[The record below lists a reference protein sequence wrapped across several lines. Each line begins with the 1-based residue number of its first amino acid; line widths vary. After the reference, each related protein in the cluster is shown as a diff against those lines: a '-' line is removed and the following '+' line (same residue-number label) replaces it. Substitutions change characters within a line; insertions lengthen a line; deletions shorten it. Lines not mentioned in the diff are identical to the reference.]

1 MQDIT
6 KTKKINKANIL
17 TFPQIKQYN
26 DIIEWSKEI
35 INEQQVSFNVVQ
47 ALDKY
52 NITFQE
58 EIDDIK
64 CSATKE
70 YLLKIGN
77 DIVFYL
83 PRYVYEGFQQ
93 IIAPRIEKTDSDLEV
108 AKYLHQLRSLG
119 EKSNIPKFSDK
130 DKILINRL
138 LLAER
143 NLKTGLE
150 HLPFGTYVKSVI
162 EKTIAKTLKSLEA
175 LGTNTSILNAS
186 YEVCEETYYHYKI
199 WEINNNNW
207 IDYSKSIQEKII
219 IDDPKK
225 KYQFLMHF
233 FHDRIEYEKEVIQII
248 RYSIYESQKTRGI
261 KRTNAYFESLTPYKK
276 ELTIYDIKNVANN
289 TKRILQLLERE
300 APIEHAKLQEIAN
313 SGEDAI
319 KSSIS
324 IIVGKTL
331 SKNASIALK
340 AFTALAYRDYYYG
353 KIPNLSSKISVKAS
367 EFWQLCNIIQKDG
380 KPDSRSKK
388 AIQEVI
394 EEELRKDII
403 YKDNKSYFIT
413 SFILNFS
420 WEDNHN
426 FTFQIDDMFLVYD
439 EAKKFSYYYSDL
451 EGCNRLMKKMNNSD
465 AAYWLHHYLEHSIKK
480 TVHPF
485 NFSVLLEQTRLTERY
500 NKEKN
505 KIKNLLYK
513 ILDAMVSEHTLIY
526 DWKHVPS
533 SSDIDGK
540 IELYNLVYK
549 DKVTSLKTNKKTKKK
564 YKKK

>member
-1 MQDIT
+1 MQDTT
-6 KTKKINKANIL
+6 KTKKINKANTL
-17 TFPQIKQYN
+17 TFPQIKRYN
-26 DIIEWSKEI
+26 EIIEWQNEV
-35 INEQQVSFNVVQ
+35 INEHQVSFNVVQ

-52 NITFQE
+52 NIIFQE
-58 EIDDIK
+58 DIADIE
-64 CSATKE
+64 CSTTKE
-70 YLLKIGN
+70 YLLKIGDN
-77 DIVFYL
+77 IVFYL
-83 PRYVYEGFQQ
+83 PRYVYEGFEQ
-93 IIAPRIEKTDSDLEV
+93 IFAPRLQQTNSDLEV
-108 AKYLHQLRSLG
+108 AKYLHQLRSFG
-119 EKSNIPKFSDK
+119 DECNIPKFSDK
-130 DKILINRL
+130 DKIQINWL
-138 LLAER
+138 LLAGR

-162 EKTIAKTLKSLEA
+162 AKTLQSLEGI
-175 LGTNTSILNAS
+175 GTNTSILNAS
-186 YEVCEETYYHYKI
+186 YEVCEEAYYHYKI

-207 IDYSKSIQEKII
+207 IDYSTSTQEKLI

-233 FHDRIEYEKEVIQII
+233 FHEAMEYEKEVIQSI

-276 ELTIYDIKNVANN
+276 ELTIYDIENVTNN

-313 SGEDAI
+313 NGEDAI

-340 AFTALAYRDYYYG
+340 AFTALAYRDYYFG

-380 KPDSRSKK
+380 KPHSRSKTV
-388 AIQEVI
+388 IQEVI

-420 WEDNHN
+420 WENNHN

-439 EAKKFSYYYSDL
+439 EAEKFSYYYSDL

-485 NFSVLLEQTRLTERY
+485 NFSVLLEQARLTERY
-500 NKEKN
+500 
-505 KIKNLLYK
+505 KIAKTRTITLLYN

-526 DWKHVPS
+526 DWKHIPS
-533 SSDIDGK
+533 SSDTDGK

-549 DKVTSLKTNKKTKKK
+549 DKVTSLKTSKKN
-564 YKKK
+564 